1 MNLIFVGGIVG
12 NSYNTLGAYNGSC
25 AFFGDN
31 NVVCAAFLNCEAV
44 EGSCACGNVNSGFNT
59 VYGYGN
65 FLSAIDNDCAKYS
78 IAGNDN
84 AVGNYL
90 VVRGSTCVDEALEL
104 VGVVGVVGNGY
115 YTVGR
120 SEGLEE
126 NFNGV
131 VAGSNVV
138 AVEAAC
144 LCGIDHGSFVAVYN
158 NLSYFVAFVCS
169 GLNANDVAHG
179 ESATVCNIS
188 HIAPIT
194 VCAGLNNERTVGS
207 FFVNCYGGSE
217 CYRLSLGDCFA
228 VGCGKA
234 SFTGDGYC
242 GRIGHDVEYEACA
255 VVVLGHAGY
264 KTFVVGNNFNV
275 CSVAVSRVAEI
286 GPTAVGSV
294 TDVFG
299 LVVNLQA
306 AVCSCRVGRIYEI
319 IFDESIGET
328 EYLELVSLIQGLVN
342 ECIEGQAADLLI
354 GSGFKDFSQLSR
366 SVFNNYCSSRAG
378 LIVVNAILLVQ
389 NFFCCGSGCINELIL
404 TGLGNLDVK
413 VGTEVHFDNSGC
425 NYVTLEAIHTG
436 SICAGTNYVNLIVGG
451 VGQLNSGFNLF
462 IKGSSSGSSIKGSFS
477 GSLGAA
483 ANQHECQHYK
493 QYNDCSHFEIFHFIF
508 LL

>member
-1 MNLIFVGGIVG
+1 MVVG
-12 NSYNTLGAYNGSC
+12 
-25 AFFGDN
+25 
-31 NVVCAAFLNCEAV
+31 
-44 EGSCACGNVNSGFNT
+44 
-59 VYGYGN
+59 
-65 FLSAIDNDCAKYS
+65 
-78 IAGNDN
+78 
-84 AVGNYL
+84 
-90 VVRGSTCVDEALEL
+90 GSTCINEALKL

-179 ESATVCNIS
+179 ESATVCNRAHVGELTHGAS
-188 HIAPIT
+188 H
-194 VCAGLNNERTVGS
+194 NNKRTVGS
-207 FFVNCYGGSE
+207 FFVNCYGGSKF
-217 CYRLSLGDCFA
+217 YRLSLGDCFA

-264 KTFVVGNNFNV
+264 ETFVVGNNFNV

-294 TDVFG
+294 ADVFG

-306 AVCSCRVGRIYEI
+306 AVCSSRVGGIYEI
-319 IFDESIGET
+319 IFDKCIGET
-328 EYLELVSLIQGLVN
+328 EYLELVSLIQGVVN
-342 ECIEGQAADLLI
+342 ECIEGQTTDLLV

-378 LIVVNAILLVQ
+378 LVVVNAVFLVHD
-389 NFFCCGSGCINELIL
+389 FFGGDSSIINQLIL

-413 VGTEVHFDNSGC
+413 VRTEVHFDNSGS

-436 SICAGTNYVNLIVGG
+436 CICAGTNYVNLVVGG
-451 VGQLNSGFNLF
+451 IGQLNSGVELAVKACN
-462 IKGSSSGSSIKGSFS
+462 KSCSIKCGGVLIVVLRS
-477 GSLGAA
+477 GLFGGVVTAA
-483 ANQHECQHYK
+483 ANQYNCQQYK
-493 QYNDCSHFEIFHFIF
+493 QYKDRSHFEIFHFVFSLIISLFSSSIRLHRTF
-508 LL
+508 LGPMCTTSGLCWG